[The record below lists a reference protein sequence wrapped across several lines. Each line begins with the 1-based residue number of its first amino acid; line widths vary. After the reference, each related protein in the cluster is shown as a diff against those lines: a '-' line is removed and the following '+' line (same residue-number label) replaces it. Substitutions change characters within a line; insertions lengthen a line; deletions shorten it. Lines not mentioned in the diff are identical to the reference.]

1 MEMTQLREIA
11 NNLLWPLWRGIPDGY
26 KHRYARQIW
35 QQFEDNIRS
44 SAYTSDLAKF
54 VDKLCARLGI
64 QVGSRE
70 VESVRAFLDSA
81 DPRSTLAALRS
92 ETTVLA
98 LLVRVRNDERKKEY
112 ADKVAAN
119 EQEEETASASSLF

>member
-1 MEMTQLREIA
+1 M
-11 NNLLWPLWRGIPDGY
+11 
-26 KHRYARQIW
+26 
-35 QQFEDNIRS
+35 
-44 SAYTSDLAKF
+44 
-54 VDKLCARLGI
+54 
-64 QVGSRE
+64 
-70 VESVRAFLDSA
+70 RAFLDSA